1 MGNEINYENKENEN
15 ENNEKI
21 LDLHD
26 YKPPDF
32 FLNKEYPIQD
42 KSIKEIMQYYI
53 DGKSDSSTDNN
64 NNNNNINDLNNNN
77 INNVN
82 DNNNINLNLKE
93 EQYLMTPT
101 FNTKK
106 ECKNIDNFNIC
117 NKNNENNDEDRIIFE
132 KKNLEEKFAI
142 FAEQDNNK
150 NTDKYKEKSDNATY
164 QIINNNNNN
173 YINNNNQIVD
183 SGLNNKNININI
195 NINIDIP
202 KTKKSKSIKKMLS
215 GSLKEFHHKA
225 KKSKNSD
232 NSDKNSIDSDNKKSN
247 HKKSKNNSSMKNDN
261 NNNDEDSEK
270 IIIKN
275 KENSIK
281 IPELNPCFSK
291 RSSNEIKE
299 IRMKPSSLMKD
310 IRKEYK
316 FLKPLGEGH
325 FGTVRKA
332 HRRCEKEPYHY
343 YAIKS
348 ISIKNLS
355 QKDYNDLVKEVDI
368 ISGLDHPNIIKFYET
383 YHDKYFFH
391 IVMELC
397 QGKEVFDKIANHG
410 YMPEKKVVNIIF
422 KVLLAIAHCHSRG
435 ITHRDLKPENIL
447 FESLKPDAE
456 IKLIDF
462 GLSRKYAKDEKMHT
476 ILGTPYY
483 VAPEVLKGE
492 YDEKCDIWSIGAMTY
507 LMLCGDPPFTGSS
520 NNEIFKKIVKNDLK
534 FNPYKWKNISDNAKD
549 FVKLCLKKNASERP
563 SASKAVEH
571 KWFTNVI
578 KETHSVKN
586 LPKNILINIK
596 NFNIVDKFKQMIIK
610 YLINTMNG
618 EEEINIYKNAFYAL
632 NFNHN
637 GWIEPSELKK
647 GYMLSNIDITDEE
660 IDYLYS
666 IIVEHSKEG
675 IDYTEFLMA
684 GIDKKELFTHD
695 NIERAFNYFD
705 INKSG
710 FIEYEDLNEALLK
723 MGKECTESN
732 GIHSIIQDA
741 IKSLKPEEEDDDK
754 NEINDKEFFDEII
767 IEEEKNCKISK
778 NDFFQ
783 IFSLG

>member
-1 MGNEINYENKENEN
+1 M
-15 ENNEKI
+15 NEKRKLFEKI
-21 LDLHD
+21 E
-26 YKPPDF
+26 
-32 FLNKEYPIQD
+32 KEENVI
-42 KSIKEIMQYYI
+42 IKEEE
-53 DGKSDSSTDNN
+53 
-64 NNNNNINDLNNNN
+64 NNN
-77 INNVN
+77 INN
-82 DNNNINLNLKE
+82 I
-93 EQYLMTPT
+93 
-101 FNTKK
+101 
-106 ECKNIDNFNIC
+106 
-117 NKNNENNDEDRIIFE
+117 E
-132 KKNLEEKFAI
+132 K
-142 FAEQDNNK
+142 
-150 NTDKYKEKSDNATY
+150 TDNATY

-173 YINNNNQIVD
+173 YINNNNQIIE

-195 NINIDIP
+195 NINIDLP
-202 KTKKSKSIKKMLS
+202 KVKKSKSIKKTHS
-215 GSLKEFHHKA
+215 SSSKENHHKN
-225 KKSKNSD
+225 KRTKNSD
-232 NSDKNSIDSDNKKSN
+232 NSEKNSIDSDKKIKNKKN
-247 HKKSKNNSSMKNDN
+247 KNSS
-261 NNNDEDSEK
+261 NNDEDSEK
-270 IIIKN
+270 IIIKK
-275 KENSIK
+275 KESSINTL
-281 IPELNPCFSK
+281 EVNPSFSK
-291 RSSNEIKE
+291 KSKSSCEIKE

-332 HRRCEKEPYHY
+332 HRRSEKEPYHY
-343 YAIKS
+343 FAIKS

-397 QGKEVFDKIANHG
+397 QGKEVFDNIANHG

-520 NNEIFKKIVKNDLK
+520 NNEIFKKIVKNELK
-534 FNPYKWKNISDNAKD
+534 FNPYKWKNISHSAKD
-549 FVKLCLKKNASERP
+549 FVKWCLNKNASERP
-563 SASKAVEH
+563 SASKAVTH
-571 KWFTNVI
+571 NWFNNVL

-586 LPKNILINIK
+586 IPTKILINIK
-596 NFNIVDKFKQMIIK
+596 NFNIVDKFNQMIIK

-647 GYMLSNIDITDEE
+647 GYELTNIDITDEE
-660 IDYLYS
+660 IEYLYS
-666 IIVEHSKEG
+666 IIVENSKEG

-684 GIDKKELFTHD
+684 GIDKKELFTQEK
-695 NIERAFNYFD
+695 IEKAFNYFD

-710 FIEYEDLNEALLK
+710 YIEYEDLKEALLK

-732 GIHSIIQDA
+732 GINSIIHDA
-741 IKSLKPEEEDDDK
+741 IKNLKSNEEEDSKED
-754 NEINDKEFFDEII
+754 NLDKEFFDDSI
-767 IEEEKNCKISK
+767 IEEDKKCKISK

-783 IFSLG
+783 IFSLS

>member
-1 MGNEINYENKENEN
+1 MGNDYNDENKENEN
-15 ENNEKI
+15 ELNNNINSLENVKAPEFYI
-21 LDLHD
+21 
-26 YKPPDF
+26 
-32 FLNKEYPIQD
+32 NKNYPTQGN
-42 KSIKEIMQYYI
+42 KSIKELIESYI
-53 DGKSDSSTDNN
+53 DGKSESFQ
-64 NNNNNINDLNNNN
+64 NNNINIKEDQNLLTPKFNTKKNFNTINNFNIDNNNDNNNIFNEKRKLFEKEENVIIKEEENNN
-77 INNVN
+77 INN
-82 DNNNINLNLKE
+82 I
-93 EQYLMTPT
+93 
-101 FNTKK
+101 
-106 ECKNIDNFNIC
+106 
-117 NKNNENNDEDRIIFE
+117 E
-132 KKNLEEKFAI
+132 K
-142 FAEQDNNK
+142 
-150 NTDKYKEKSDNATY
+150 TDNATY

-173 YINNNNQIVD
+173 YINNNNQIVE

-195 NINIDIP
+195 NINMDLP
-202 KTKKSKSIKKMLS
+202 KTKKSKSIKKTHS
-215 GSLKEFHHKA
+215 GSSKENHHKN
-225 KKSKNSD
+225 KRSKNSD
-232 NSDKNSIDSDNKKSN
+232 NSEKNSIDSD
-247 HKKSKNNSSMKNDN
+247 KKSKNKKNKNSS
-261 NNNDEDSEK
+261 NNDEDSEK

-275 KENSIK
+275 KESSINTL
-281 IPELNPCFSK
+281 EVNPSFSK
-291 RSSNEIKE
+291 KSSSEIKE

-332 HRRCEKEPYHY
+332 HRRSEKEPYHY
-343 YAIKS
+343 FAIKS

-397 QGKEVFDKIANHG
+397 QGKEVFDNIANHG

-520 NNEIFKKIVKNDLK
+520 NNEIFKKIVKNELK
-534 FNPYKWKNISDNAKD
+534 FNPYKWKNISHSAKD
-549 FVKLCLKKNASERP
+549 FVKWCLNKNASERP
-563 SASKAVEH
+563 SASKAVTH
-571 KWFTNVI
+571 NWFNNVL

-586 LPKNILINIK
+586 FPTKILINIK

-647 GYMLSNIDITDEE
+647 GYELTNIDITDEE
-660 IDYLYS
+660 IEYLYS
-666 IIVEHSKEG
+666 IIVENSKDG

-684 GIDKKELFTHD
+684 GIDKKELFTQEK
-695 NIERAFNYFD
+695 IEKAFNYFD

-710 FIEYEDLNEALLK
+710 YIEYEDLKEALLK

-732 GIHSIIQDA
+732 GINSIIHDA
-741 IKSLKPEEEDDDK
+741 IKNLKSKEEEEDNNDE
-754 NEINDKEFFDEII
+754 NLDKEFFDDSI
-767 IEEEKNCKISK
+767 IEEDKNCKISK

-783 IFSLG
+783 IFSLS

>member
-1 MGNEINYENKENEN
+1 MGNEINNEIKENEN
-15 ENNEKI
+15 ESNEKI
-21 LDLHD
+21 LDLND

-42 KSIKEIMQYYI
+42 KSIKEIMQNYI
-53 DGKSDSSTDNN
+53 DGKSDSSTDK
-64 NNNNNINDLNNNN
+64 NNNNINDLNNNN
-77 INNVN
+77 INNII
-82 DNNNINLNLKE
+82 DNNNINLNLND
-93 EQYLMTPT
+93 QYLMTPT

-106 ECKNIDNFNIC
+106 ECKNIDNFNIN
-117 NKNNENNDEDRIIFE
+117 NKNNDEDRIIFE
-132 KKNLEEKFAI
+132 KKNLDENFAI
-142 FAEQDNNK
+142 FAEQNNNK

-183 SGLNNKNININI
+183 TGLNNKNININI
-195 NINIDIP
+195 NINIDLP

-215 GSLKEFHHKA
+215 GSLKEFHHKT

-232 NSDKNSIDSDNKKSN
+232 NSDKNSIDSDNKKN
-247 HKKSKNNSSMKNDN
+247 NHHKKNKNNSNLKNDN

-281 IPELNPCFSK
+281 IPEGSPCFSK

-332 HRRCEKEPYHY
+332 HRRCEKDPYHY

-383 YHDKYFFH
+383 YHDKFFFH

-397 QGKEVFDKIANHG
+397 QGKEVFDNIANHG

-534 FNPYKWKNISDNAKD
+534 FNPYKWKNISNNAKD
-549 FVKLCLKKNASERP
+549 FVKLCLKKNVSERP

-571 KWFTNVI
+571 KWFTNVL

-596 NFNIVDKFKQMIIK
+596 NFNIVDNFKQMIIK

-666 IIVEHSKEG
+666 IIVEHPKEG

-684 GIDKKELFTHD
+684 GIDKKELFTND

-710 FIEYEDLNEALLK
+710 YIEYEDLNEALLK

-741 IKSLKPEEEDDDK
+741 IQNLKQTEEEDK
-754 NEINDKEFFDEII
+754 NDISDKEFFDELI

>member
-1 MGNEINYENKENEN
+1 M
-15 ENNEKI
+15 
-21 LDLHD
+21 
-26 YKPPDF
+26 
-32 FLNKEYPIQD
+32 
-42 KSIKEIMQYYI
+42 
-53 DGKSDSSTDNN
+53 
-64 NNNNNINDLNNNN
+64 
-77 INNVN
+77 
-82 DNNNINLNLKE
+82 
-93 EQYLMTPT
+93 
-101 FNTKK
+101 
-106 ECKNIDNFNIC
+106 
-117 NKNNENNDEDRIIFE
+117 
-132 KKNLEEKFAI
+132 
-142 FAEQDNNK
+142 
-150 NTDKYKEKSDNATY
+150 
-164 QIINNNNNN
+164 
-173 YINNNNQIVD
+173 
-183 SGLNNKNININI
+183 
-195 NINIDIP
+195 P
-202 KTKKSKSIKKMLS
+202 KVKKSKSIKKTHS
-215 GSLKEFHHKA
+215 SSSKENHHKN
-225 KKSKNSD
+225 KRTKNSD
-232 NSDKNSIDSDNKKSN
+232 NSEKNSLDSDKKIKNKKN
-247 HKKSKNNSSMKNDN
+247 KNSS
-261 NNNDEDSEK
+261 NNDEDSEK
-270 IIIKN
+270 IIIKK
-275 KENSIK
+275 KESSINTL
-281 IPELNPCFSK
+281 EVNPSFSK
-291 RSSNEIKE
+291 KSKSSCEIKE

-332 HRRCEKEPYHY
+332 HRRSEKEPYHY
-343 YAIKS
+343 FAIKS

-397 QGKEVFDKIANHG
+397 QGKEVFDNIANHG

-520 NNEIFKKIVKNDLK
+520 NNEIFKKIVKNELK
-534 FNPYKWKNISDNAKD
+534 FNPYKWKNISHSAKD
-549 FVKLCLKKNASERP
+549 FVKWCLNKNASERP
-563 SASKAVEH
+563 SASKAVTH
-571 KWFTNVI
+571 NWFNNVL

-586 LPKNILINIK
+586 IPTKILINIK
-596 NFNIVDKFKQMIIK
+596 NFNIVDKFNQMIIK

-647 GYMLSNIDITDEE
+647 GYELTNIDITDEE
-660 IDYLYS
+660 IEYLYS
-666 IIVEHSKEG
+666 IIVENSKEG

-684 GIDKKELFTHD
+684 GIDKKELFTQEK
-695 NIERAFNYFD
+695 IEKAFNYFD

-710 FIEYEDLNEALLK
+710 YIEYEDLKEALLK

-732 GIHSIIQDA
+732 GINSIIHDA
-741 IKSLKPEEEDDDK
+741 IKNLKSNEEEDSKED
-754 NEINDKEFFDEII
+754 NLDKEFFDDSI
-767 IEEEKNCKISK
+767 IEEDKKCKISK

-783 IFSLG
+783 IFSLS

>member
-1 MGNEINYENKENEN
+1 MGNEESTLNEEKENKIDHIKAPEF
-15 ENNEKI
+15 
-21 LDLHD
+21 
-26 YKPPDF
+26 Y
-32 FLNKEYPIQD
+32 LNKKYPVNGNKTLED
-42 KSIKEIMQYYI
+42 LIKNYI
-53 DGKSDSSTDNN
+53 DGNNGSFKTDNK
-64 NNNNNINDLNNNN
+64 NIANI
-77 INNVN
+77 INN
-82 DNNNINLNLKE
+82 DNTNENIIE
-93 EQYLMTPT
+93 EQNLMTPT
-101 FNTKK
+101 FNTKNNFRKLENINIFNHSPK
-106 ECKNIDNFNIC
+106 EKVI
-117 NKNNENNDEDRIIFE
+117 NKEENNSL
-132 KKNLEEKFAI
+132 KKKG
-142 FAEQDNNK
+142 
-150 NTDKYKEKSDNATY
+150 NTDETNY
-164 QIINNNNNN
+164 QIINKNENNF
-173 YINNNNQIVD
+173 INSNNQIVD
-183 SGLNNKNININI
+183 STIKNKNININI

-202 KTKKSKSIKKMLS
+202 KMKKSKSIIK
-215 GSLKEFHHKA
+215 SLNESYKDKHCKNR
-225 KKSKNSD
+225 KSNNDENSDEKQKNST
-232 NSDKNSIDSDNKKSN
+232 DSENKKNKNIKNKISN
-247 HKKSKNNSSMKNDN
+247 NT
-261 NNNDEDSEK
+261 NDEDSEN

-275 KENSIK
+275 EDNSINNF
-281 IPELNPCFSK
+281 EFDSGLSK
-291 RSSNEIKE
+291 KSSKEIKCEVKE
-299 IRMKPSSLMKD
+299 IKMKTSSLMKD

-316 FLKPLGEGH
+316 FLKPLGGGH

-332 HRRCEKEPYHY
+332 HRRSEKEPYHY
-343 YAIKS
+343 LAIKS
-348 ISIKNLS
+348 ISIRNLS
-355 QKDYNDLVKEVDI
+355 KKDYDDLVKEVDI

-397 QGKEVFDKIANHG
+397 QGKEVFDNIANHG

-520 NNEIFKKIVKNDLK
+520 NNEIFKKIVKNELK
-534 FNPYKWKNISDNAKD
+534 FNPYKWKNISSSAKD
-549 FVKLCLKKNASERP
+549 FVKMCLNKNASERP

-571 KWFTNVI
+571 KWFSSVL
-578 KETHSVKN
+578 KETHSEKN
-586 LPKNILINIK
+586 LPKSILINIK

-618 EEEINIYKNAFYAL
+618 GEEINIYKNAFYAL
-632 NFNHN
+632 NYYHN

-647 GYMLSNIDITDEE
+647 GYMLSKIDITDED

-666 IIVEHSKEG
+666 IITQSSKG
-675 IDYTEFLMA
+675 GLDYTEFLMA

-695 NIERAFNYFD
+695 KIERAFNYFD

-710 FIEYEDLNEALLK
+710 YIECEDLEEALLK
-723 MGKECTESN
+723 MGKECVESN
-732 GIHSIIQDA
+732 GINSLIYDA
-741 IKSLKPEEEDDDK
+741 IKSIKTDEKESE
-754 NEINDKEFFDEII
+754 NNIDKEFFDEDIK
-767 IEEEKNCKISK
+767 EEENVYKISR
-778 NDFFQ
+778 NDFFK
-783 IFSLG
+783 IFSSD

>member
-1 MGNEINYENKENEN
+1 MGNDISQEIKEKENEN
-15 ENNEKI
+15 NNINLSKV
-21 LDLHD
+21 
-26 YKPPDF
+26 KAPDF
-32 FLNKEYPIQD
+32 YLNKNYPNNGN
-42 KSIKEIMQYYI
+42 KSINEIIKDYI
-53 DGKSDSSTDNN
+53 DGKSNSFQNNTKNIVINEENLFTPTFCIKQNIKKIDNIDI
-64 NNNNNINDLNNNN
+64 NNNIE
-77 INNVN
+77 N
-82 DNNNINLNLKE
+82 DNENIE
-93 EQYLMTPT
+93 S
-101 FNTKK
+101 
-106 ECKNIDNFNIC
+106 KNIVE
-117 NKNNENNDEDRIIFE
+117 NKNNQNDNINEKNENEILTKFDDT
-132 KKNLEEKFAI
+132 KKP
-142 FAEQDNNK
+142 
-150 NTDKYKEKSDNATY
+150 DKTTYK
-164 QIINNNNNN
+164 IINNNEINTNNISNNN
-173 YINNNNQIVD
+173 KKLEPGIKNN
-183 SGLNNKNININI
+183 NININI

-202 KTKKSKSIKKMLS
+202 KIKKSKSGKKFLNDS
-215 GSLKEFHHKA
+215 GKEKHHKNN
-225 KKSKNSD
+225 KKLNEQE
-232 NSDKNSIDSDNKKSN
+232 NLDKNSLDSENKNNKSKKSN
-247 HKKSKNNSSMKNDN
+247 DSS
-261 NNNDEDSEK
+261 NNNDSEQ

-275 KENSIK
+275 KDSSIK
-281 IPELNPCFSK
+281 TLELNPTFSRK
-291 RSSNEIKE
+291 NSKEIK
-299 IRMKPSSLMKD
+299 MKASSLMKD

-316 FLKPLGEGH
+316 FLKPLGGGH

-332 HRRCEKEPYHY
+332 HRRSDKEPYQY
-343 YAIKS
+343 FAIKS
-348 ISIKNLS
+348 ISIRNLS

-397 QGKEVFDKIANHG
+397 QGKEVFDNIANHG
-410 YMPEKKVVNIIF
+410 YMSEKKVVNIIF

-520 NNEIFKKIVKNDLK
+520 NSEIFKKIVKNEVK
-534 FNPYKWKNISDNAKD
+534 FNPYKWKNISNNAKD
-549 FVKLCLKKNASERP
+549 FVKLCLNKNASERP

-571 KWFTNVI
+571 KWFSNVL
-578 KETHSVKN
+578 KETHSLKN

-618 EEEINIYKNAFYAL
+618 GEEINIYKNAFYAL
-632 NFNHN
+632 NYYHN

-647 GYMLSNIDITDEE
+647 GYTLSKIDIKDEE
-660 IDYLYS
+660 IEYLYS
-666 IIVEHSKEG
+666 IIVENSKSG

-684 GIDKKELFTHD
+684 GIDKKELFKQD
-695 NIERAFNYFD
+695 KIEKAFNYFD

-710 FIEYEDLNEALLK
+710 FIEYEDLKEALLK
-723 MGKECTESN
+723 MGRECMESN
-732 GIHSIIQDA
+732 GICSIINEAINNLNNGQDN
-741 IKSLKPEEEDDDK
+741 KSEKDV
-754 NEINDKEFFDEII
+754 NDFFDEDIK
-767 IEEEKNCKISK
+767 EEDNNCKISK
-778 NDFFQ
+778 KDFFR

>member
-1 MGNEINYENKENEN
+1 MGIEYNNENKENEN
-15 ENNEKI
+15 ELNKNIISLENIKA
-21 LDLHD
+21 
-26 YKPPDF
+26 PDF
-32 FLNKEYPIQD
+32 YINKNYPNKEN
-42 KSIKEIMQYYI
+42 KSIKELFESNIN
-53 DGKSDSSTDNN
+53 DKSDSFQNN
-64 NNNNNINDLNNNN
+64 NSNIKEDQKLLTPKFKTKKNLNINNNFNIDNKNDNYNIMNEKRKLFEKIEKEENVIIKEEENNN
-77 INNVN
+77 INN
-82 DNNNINLNLKE
+82 I
-93 EQYLMTPT
+93 
-101 FNTKK
+101 
-106 ECKNIDNFNIC
+106 
-117 NKNNENNDEDRIIFE
+117 E
-132 KKNLEEKFAI
+132 K
-142 FAEQDNNK
+142 
-150 NTDKYKEKSDNATY
+150 TDNATY

-173 YINNNNQIVD
+173 NYINNNNQIIE

-195 NINIDIP
+195 NINIDLP
-202 KTKKSKSIKKMLS
+202 KVKKSKSIKKTHS
-215 GSLKEFHHKA
+215 SSSKENHHKN
-225 KKSKNSD
+225 KRTKNSD
-232 NSDKNSIDSDNKKSN
+232 NSEKNSLDSDKKIKNKKN
-247 HKKSKNNSSMKNDN
+247 KNSS
-261 NNNDEDSEK
+261 NNDEDSEK
-270 IIIKN
+270 IIIKK
-275 KENSIK
+275 KESSINTL
-281 IPELNPCFSK
+281 EVNPSFSK
-291 RSSNEIKE
+291 KSKSSCEIKE

-332 HRRCEKEPYHY
+332 HRRSEKEPYHY
-343 YAIKS
+343 FAIKS

-397 QGKEVFDKIANHG
+397 QGKEVFDNIANHG

-520 NNEIFKKIVKNDLK
+520 NNEIFKKIVKNELK
-534 FNPYKWKNISDNAKD
+534 FNPYKWKNISHSAKD
-549 FVKLCLKKNASERP
+549 FVKWCLNKNASERP
-563 SASKAVEH
+563 SASKAVTH
-571 KWFTNVI
+571 NWFNNVL

-586 LPKNILINIK
+586 IPTKILINIK
-596 NFNIVDKFKQMIIK
+596 NFNIVDKFNQMIIK

-647 GYMLSNIDITDEE
+647 GYELTNIDITDEE
-660 IDYLYS
+660 IEYLYS
-666 IIVEHSKEG
+666 IIVENSKEG

-684 GIDKKELFTHD
+684 GIDKKELFTQEK
-695 NIERAFNYFD
+695 IEKAFNYFD

-710 FIEYEDLNEALLK
+710 YIEYEDLKEALLK

-732 GIHSIIQDA
+732 GINSIIHDA
-741 IKSLKPEEEDDDK
+741 IKNLKSNEEEDSKED
-754 NEINDKEFFDEII
+754 NLDKEFFDDSI
-767 IEEEKNCKISK
+767 IEEDKKCKISK

-783 IFSLG
+783 IFSLS

>member
-1 MGNEINYENKENEN
+1 MGIEYNNENKENEN
-15 ENNEKI
+15 ELNKNIISLENIKA
-21 LDLHD
+21 
-26 YKPPDF
+26 PDF
-32 FLNKEYPIQD
+32 YINKNYPNKEN
-42 KSIKEIMQYYI
+42 KSIKELFESNIN
-53 DGKSDSSTDNN
+53 DKSDSFQNN
-64 NNNNNINDLNNNN
+64 NSNIKEDQKLLTPKFKTKKNLNINNNFNIDNKNDNYNIMNEKRKLFEKIEKEENVIIKEEENNN
-77 INNVN
+77 INN
-82 DNNNINLNLKE
+82 I
-93 EQYLMTPT
+93 
-101 FNTKK
+101 
-106 ECKNIDNFNIC
+106 
-117 NKNNENNDEDRIIFE
+117 E
-132 KKNLEEKFAI
+132 K
-142 FAEQDNNK
+142 
-150 NTDKYKEKSDNATY
+150 TDNATY

-173 YINNNNQIVD
+173 NYINNNNQIIE

-195 NINIDIP
+195 NINIDLP
-202 KTKKSKSIKKMLS
+202 KVKKSKSIKKTHS
-215 GSLKEFHHKA
+215 SSSKENHHKN
-225 KKSKNSD
+225 KRTKNSD
-232 NSDKNSIDSDNKKSN
+232 NSEKNSLDSDKKIKNKKN
-247 HKKSKNNSSMKNDN
+247 KNSS
-261 NNNDEDSEK
+261 NNDEDSEK
-270 IIIKN
+270 IIIKK
-275 KENSIK
+275 KESSINTL
-281 IPELNPCFSK
+281 EVNPSFSK
-291 RSSNEIKE
+291 KSKSSCEIKE

-332 HRRCEKEPYHY
+332 HRRSEKEPYHY
-343 YAIKS
+343 FAIKS

-397 QGKEVFDKIANHG
+397 QGKEVFDNIANHG

-520 NNEIFKKIVKNDLK
+520 NNEIFKKIVKNELK
-534 FNPYKWKNISDNAKD
+534 FNPYKWKNISHSAKD
-549 FVKLCLKKNASERP
+549 FVKWCLNKNASERP
-563 SASKAVEH
+563 SASKAVTH
-571 KWFTNVI
+571 NWFNKVL

-586 LPKNILINIK
+586 IPTKILINIK
-596 NFNIVDKFKQMIIK
+596 NFNIVDKFNQMIIK

-647 GYMLSNIDITDEE
+647 GYELTNIDITDEE
-660 IDYLYS
+660 IEYLYS
-666 IIVEHSKEG
+666 IIVENSKEG

-684 GIDKKELFTHD
+684 GIDKKELFTQEK
-695 NIERAFNYFD
+695 IEKAFNYFD

-710 FIEYEDLNEALLK
+710 YIEYEDLKEALLK

-732 GIHSIIQDA
+732 GINSIIHDA
-741 IKSLKPEEEDDDK
+741 IKNLKSNEEEDSKED
-754 NEINDKEFFDEII
+754 NLDKEFFDDSI
-767 IEEEKNCKISK
+767 IEEDKKCKISK

-783 IFSLG
+783 IFSLS

>member
-1 MGNEINYENKENEN
+1 MGNEEST
-15 ENNEKI
+15 
-21 LDLHD
+21 
-26 YKPPDF
+26 
-32 FLNKEYPIQD
+32 LNKEEEYKIDNIKAPEFYLNKKYPINGNKTMED
-42 KSIKEIMQYYI
+42 LIKNYI
-53 DGKSDSSTDNN
+53 DGNNDSFMTENKN
-64 NNNNNINDLNNNN
+64 TINI
-77 INNVN
+77 INNDNSN
-82 DNNNINLNLKE
+82 DNIIE
-93 EQYLMTPT
+93 EQNLMTPT
-101 FNTKK
+101 FNSKTNFRKL
-106 ECKNIDNFNIC
+106 ENINIFN
-117 NKNNENNDEDRIIFE
+117 NNEHKEKVINEED
-132 KKNLEEKFAI
+132 
-142 FAEQDNNK
+142 DNNS
-150 NTDKYKEKSDNATY
+150 KEKENINEANY
-164 QIINNNNNN
+164 QIINNNDNKF
-173 YINNNNQIVD
+173 INNNNQIVD
-183 SGLNNKNININI
+183 SAIKNKNININI

-202 KTKKSKSIKKMLS
+202 KMKKSKSIIK
-215 GSLKEFHHKA
+215 SLNESYKDKYSKN
-225 KKSKNSD
+225 KKSSNDENSDEKQKSSTDSETKKNKNKKNKNSD
-232 NSDKNSIDSDNKKSN
+232 NT
-247 HKKSKNNSSMKNDN
+247 NN
-261 NNNDEDSEK
+261 EDSEK

-275 KENSIK
+275 EDNNINNFEVDLALSKKSSKEFK
-281 IPELNPCFSK
+281 C
-291 RSSNEIKE
+291 EIKE
-299 IRMKPSSLMKD
+299 IKMKTSSLMKD

-316 FLKPLGEGH
+316 FLKPLGGGH

-332 HRRCEKEPYHY
+332 HRRSEKEPYHY
-343 YAIKS
+343 LAIKS

-355 QKDYNDLVKEVDI
+355 KKDYDDLVKEVDI

-397 QGKEVFDKIANHG
+397 QGKEVFDNIANHG

-462 GLSRKYAKDEKMHT
+462 GLGRKYAKDEKMHT

-520 NNEIFKKIVKNDLK
+520 NNEIFKKIVKNELK
-534 FNPYKWKNISDNAKD
+534 FNPYKWKNISSAAKD
-549 FVKLCLKKNASERP
+549 FVKMCLNKNPSERP

-571 KWFTNVI
+571 KWFSTVL
-578 KETHSVKN
+578 KETHSEKN
-586 LPKNILINIK
+586 LPKSILINIK

-618 EEEINIYKNAFYAL
+618 GEEINIYKNAFYAL
-632 NFNHN
+632 NYYHN

-647 GYMLSNIDITDEE
+647 GYMLSKIDITDED

-666 IIVEHSKEG
+666 IINQSSKGG

-695 NIERAFNYFD
+695 KIERAFNYFD

-710 FIEYEDLNEALLK
+710 YIECEDLEEALLK
-723 MGKECTESN
+723 MGKECVESN
-732 GIHSIIQDA
+732 GINSLIYDA
-741 IKSLKPEEEDDDK
+741 IKNIKTEEKDFE
-754 NEINDKEFFDEII
+754 NSIDKEFFDGDIKEG
-767 IEEEKNCKISK
+767 ENVYKISK
-778 NDFFQ
+778 SDFFK
-783 IFSLG
+783 IFSSD

>member
-1 MGNEINYENKENEN
+1 MGIEYNNENKENEN
-15 ENNEKI
+15 ELNKNIISLENIKA
-21 LDLHD
+21 
-26 YKPPDF
+26 PDF
-32 FLNKEYPIQD
+32 YINKNYPNKEN
-42 KSIKEIMQYYI
+42 KSIKELFESNIN
-53 DGKSDSSTDNN
+53 DKSDSFQNN
-64 NNNNNINDLNNNN
+64 NSNIKEDQKLLTPKFKTKKNLNINNNFNIDNKNDNYNIMNEKRKLFEKIEKEENVIIKEEENNN
-77 INNVN
+77 INN
-82 DNNNINLNLKE
+82 I
-93 EQYLMTPT
+93 
-101 FNTKK
+101 
-106 ECKNIDNFNIC
+106 
-117 NKNNENNDEDRIIFE
+117 E
-132 KKNLEEKFAI
+132 K
-142 FAEQDNNK
+142 
-150 NTDKYKEKSDNATY
+150 TDNATY

-173 YINNNNQIVD
+173 YINNNNQIIE

-195 NINIDIP
+195 NINIDLP
-202 KTKKSKSIKKMLS
+202 KVKKSKSIKKTHS
-215 GSLKEFHHKA
+215 SSSKENHHKN
-225 KKSKNSD
+225 KRTKNSD
-232 NSDKNSIDSDNKKSN
+232 NSEKNSLDSDKKIKNKKN
-247 HKKSKNNSSMKNDN
+247 KNSS
-261 NNNDEDSEK
+261 NNDEDSEK
-270 IIIKN
+270 IIIKK
-275 KENSIK
+275 KESSINTL
-281 IPELNPCFSK
+281 EVNPSFSK
-291 RSSNEIKE
+291 KSKSSCEIKE

-332 HRRCEKEPYHY
+332 HRRSEKEPYHY
-343 YAIKS
+343 FAIKS

-397 QGKEVFDKIANHG
+397 QGKEVFDNIANHG

-520 NNEIFKKIVKNDLK
+520 NNEIFKKIVKNELK
-534 FNPYKWKNISDNAKD
+534 FNPYKWKNISHSAKD
-549 FVKLCLKKNASERP
+549 FVKWCLNKNASERP
-563 SASKAVEH
+563 SASKAVTH
-571 KWFTNVI
+571 NWFNNVL

-586 LPKNILINIK
+586 IPTKILINIK
-596 NFNIVDKFKQMIIK
+596 NFNIVDKFNQMIIK

-647 GYMLSNIDITDEE
+647 GYELTNIDITDEE
-660 IDYLYS
+660 IEYLYS
-666 IIVEHSKEG
+666 IIVENSKEG

-684 GIDKKELFTHD
+684 GIDKKELFTQEK
-695 NIERAFNYFD
+695 IEKAFNYFD

-710 FIEYEDLNEALLK
+710 YIEYEDLKEALLK

-732 GIHSIIQDA
+732 GINSIIHDA
-741 IKSLKPEEEDDDK
+741 IKNLKSNEEEDSKED
-754 NEINDKEFFDEII
+754 NLDKEFFDDSI
-767 IEEEKNCKISK
+767 IEEDKKCKISK

-783 IFSLG
+783 IFSLS

>member
-1 MGNEINYENKENEN
+1 M
-15 ENNEKI
+15 
-21 LDLHD
+21 
-26 YKPPDF
+26 
-32 FLNKEYPIQD
+32 
-42 KSIKEIMQYYI
+42 
-53 DGKSDSSTDNN
+53 
-64 NNNNNINDLNNNN
+64 
-77 INNVN
+77 
-82 DNNNINLNLKE
+82 
-93 EQYLMTPT
+93 
-101 FNTKK
+101 
-106 ECKNIDNFNIC
+106 
-117 NKNNENNDEDRIIFE
+117 
-132 KKNLEEKFAI
+132 
-142 FAEQDNNK
+142 
-150 NTDKYKEKSDNATY
+150 
-164 QIINNNNNN
+164 
-173 YINNNNQIVD
+173 
-183 SGLNNKNININI
+183 
-195 NINIDIP
+195 P
-202 KTKKSKSIKKMLS
+202 KVKKSKSIKKTHS
-215 GSLKEFHHKA
+215 SSSKENHHKN
-225 KKSKNSD
+225 KRTKNSD
-232 NSDKNSIDSDNKKSN
+232 NSEKNSLDSDKKIKNKKN
-247 HKKSKNNSSMKNDN
+247 KNSS
-261 NNNDEDSEK
+261 NNDEDSEK
-270 IIIKN
+270 IIIKK
-275 KENSIK
+275 KESSINTL
-281 IPELNPCFSK
+281 EVNPSFSK
-291 RSSNEIKE
+291 KSKSSCEIKE

-332 HRRCEKEPYHY
+332 HRRSEKEPYHY
-343 YAIKS
+343 FAIKS

-397 QGKEVFDKIANHG
+397 QGKEVFDNIANHG

-520 NNEIFKKIVKNDLK
+520 NNEIFKKIVKNELK
-534 FNPYKWKNISDNAKD
+534 FNPYKWKNISHSAKD
-549 FVKLCLKKNASERP
+549 FVKWCLNKNASERP
-563 SASKAVEH
+563 SASKAVTH
-571 KWFTNVI
+571 NWFNNVL

-586 LPKNILINIK
+586 IPTKILINIK
-596 NFNIVDKFKQMIIK
+596 NFNIVDKFNQMIIK

-647 GYMLSNIDITDEE
+647 GYELTNIDITDEE
-660 IDYLYS
+660 IEYLYS
-666 IIVEHSKEG
+666 IIVENPKEG

-684 GIDKKELFTHD
+684 GIDKKELFTQEK
-695 NIERAFNYFD
+695 IEKAFNYFD

-710 FIEYEDLNEALLK
+710 YIEYEDLKEALLK

-732 GIHSIIQDA
+732 GINSIIHDA
-741 IKSLKPEEEDDDK
+741 IKNLKSNEEEDSKED
-754 NEINDKEFFDEII
+754 NLDKEFFDDSI
-767 IEEEKNCKISK
+767 IEEDKKCKISK

-783 IFSLG
+783 IFSLS